1 MRLQAGLCAIYR
13 PSSSSQLPSSSIIS
27 HTHSHTASAPFCLPL
42 CPSPSLYLCC
52 PLSLFSLSVSLC
64 PSASSF
70 LANYCETPSNINCF
84 AILRGFLITN
94 RRAGV
99 RTYSVGAAEA
109 RDSTCSHL
117 PTATCC
123 EDSSVPT
130 LYFET
135 GTPDM
140 NSARHG
146 RRHLRHACTYTIML
160 ERFRVLFPKYLKI
173 LHNSSPRT

>member
-1 MRLQAGLCAIYR
+1 MRESESVTARQRCGIVRLQAGLCAIYR
-13 PSSSSQLPSSSIIS
+13 PSSSSQLPSSLNFIIS

-42 CPSPSLYLCC
+42 RPSPSLYLCC

-99 RTYSVGAAEA
+99 RTYSVGAQK
-109 RDSTCSHL
+109 
-117 PTATCC
+117 
-123 EDSSVPT
+123 
-130 LYFET
+130 
-135 GTPDM
+135 
-140 NSARHG
+140 
-146 RRHLRHACTYTIML
+146 HAIPPAPICQLQHI
-160 ERFRVLFPKYLKI
+160 VKI
-173 LHNSSPRT
+173 LLCRRCILKQVRRT